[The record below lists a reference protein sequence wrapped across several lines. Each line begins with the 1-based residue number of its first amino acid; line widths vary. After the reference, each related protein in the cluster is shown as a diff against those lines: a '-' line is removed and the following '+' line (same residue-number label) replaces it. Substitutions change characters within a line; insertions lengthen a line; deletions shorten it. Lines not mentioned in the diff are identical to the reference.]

1 MGWRA
6 HIAVEASFIVGIAV
20 TAAFFDETRVFFE
33 GVEGHDGIYS
43 ARADGADVSRQT
55 LAG

>member
-6 HIAVEASFIVGIAV
+6 HIPVEASFIVGIAV